1 MATRYP
7 CERVGLDFV
16 DSARYRF
23 VSTVDLAST
32 PEQLFEVLAEADSW
46 SRWAT
51 AIADVTWTSPQPYGV
66 GTTRTVTMR
75 GGAVNDA
82 EFVAWERF
90 SHMAFRL
97 NQSTTK
103 GLAAFVEDY
112 QVQDT
117 PGGCRLHVDRCDHT
131 ARPEHSVRH
140 VRRSPDHGAGVPAL
154 CRQPAALHRRP
165 LRSGQRERD
174 ATMKRIQYHQYGGPE
189 VMRFE
194 DFEPARPG
202 DGEVLVRVRAAAANP
217 YDWKV
222 RNGEMKIMTGQTFPR
237 GMGYDFAG
245 VVEAVGHGVTRLGVG
260 DDVLGAAQIKASGAF
275 ADMVVADED
284 GVAKKPAGLSF
295 EEAAAIPTIGV
306 AALQAVVNKG
316 QLQPGQA
323 VFVHGCLGGVGR
335 AAVQIALAR
344 GASVA
349 GSCRASAMQDA
360 RDLGVAPTV
369 EFDSSQPR

>member
-1 MATRYP
+1 
-7 CERVGLDFV
+7 
-16 DSARYRF
+16 
-23 VSTVDLAST
+23 
-32 PEQLFEVLAEADSW
+32 
-46 SRWAT
+46 
-51 AIADVTWTSPQPYGV
+51 
-66 GTTRTVTMR
+66 
-75 GGAVNDA
+75 
-82 EFVAWERF
+82 
-90 SHMAFRL
+90 
-97 NQSTTK
+97 
-103 GLAAFVEDY
+103 
-112 QVQDT
+112 
-117 PGGCRLHVDRCDHT
+117 
-131 ARPEHSVRH
+131 
-140 VRRSPDHGAGVPAL
+140 
-154 CRQPAALHRRP
+154 
-165 LRSGQRERD
+165 
-174 ATMKRIQYHQYGGPE
+174 MKRIQYHQYGGPE

-222 RNGEMKIMTGQTFPR
+222 RNGEMKIMTGRTFPR

-275 ADMVVADED
+275 ADMVVADEN

-369 EFDSSQPR
+369 EFDSVPTTLKGKFDIVFDTVGTLTPKTARMLLKSGGRIVDIVPSAGKFVRSVLPGPYKVVIAQHNAEDLDELAQACAQGTLRLPIAATVPLKDAIPALTELERNNTPKGGKLIITTT